1 MKSKNDL
8 SESFV
13 KANFKDE
20 LKKIVNNDRRIK
32 EIVNS
37 MNDYDYYLQ
46 KNNFIENSIFSNIE
60 VNKFKRNTRDNKEE
74 PHCQK
79 AF

>member
-60 VNKFKRNTRDNKEE
+60 VNIGVQGVQTR
-74 PHCQK
+74 
-79 AF
+79 